1 MNIRVE
7 ILEDVVKVYSDS
19 DFLFHFKVSRWD
31 RNEEEICTSCNMLGL
46 CRRPTMFGTRH
57 KFRES
62 ICQKLGLELKPE
74 ISDEDAVRLI
84 SSIRGKIIK
93 KNLRK
98 ALRK

>member
-1 MNIRVE
+1 MNIHVE

-31 RNEEEICTSCNMLGL
+31 RIKHEEEICTSCNMLGL
-46 CRRPTMFGTRH
+46 CRWPIMFGTRH

-62 ICQKLGLELKPE
+62 ICQKLGPELKPE
-74 ISDEDAVRLI
+74 ISGEEDARKLI

-98 ALRK
+98 